1 MNTWNINKFMF
12 GVGITLQSI
21 CQAQINTQRI
31 PVSALE
37 YLYIV
42 PDARHGSMGAGAASS
57 PSAYSTATNVAVPA
71 FCQDFQAFSLN
82 YTPWN
87 IDLVKDMRML
97 HFNAYGRTD
106 ENGRWNVSL
115 SHFNYGKAE
124 LRDDF
129 GNYQGEISSY
139 DMNLRLAHAR
149 KLTQNLSVGVG
160 LRSFYSNLFSR
171 MAWQGFQLRPVFGV
185 NADLGVY
192 WRQERSEERDWFSDW
207 GISIHHLGGRISYG
221 DDKRLNFQPTLFR
234 AGVALSHPID
244 KEEEREVQFYLDAL
258 KQLVPTPPVY
268 GVDGKLERGND
279 PIKQSGIR
287 TIFTSWADA
296 PDGVKE
302 EIQEIW
308 WAMGGHYQHNS
319 TLALR
324 LNYFT
329 DHRNKGNR
337 HLLTVGLGL
346 MNLNGKKSA
355 LKMDLDASYTL
366 SVKGYNP
373 LNHSFQIGL
382 LVKRQPD
389 E

>member
-1 MNTWNINKFMF
+1 MNTWNTNKFLW
-12 GVGITLQSI
+12 GAGIMLQSI
-21 CQAQINTQRI
+21 CQAQINSQRI

-42 PDARHGSMGAGAASS
+42 PDARHGSMGAGVAAS
-57 PSAYSTATNVAVPA
+57 PSAYSTATNVAIPA
-71 FCQDFQAFSLN
+71 FCQDIHAFSLN

-87 IDLVKDMRML
+87 MDLVKDMRML
-97 HFNAYGRTD
+97 HLNAYGRTD
-106 ENGRWNVSL
+106 ENGRWNVSV

-124 LRDDF
+124 LRDDL
-129 GNYQGEISSY
+129 GNYQGSVNSY
-139 DMNLRLAHAR
+139 DMNVRLAHSR
-149 KLTQNLSVGVG
+149 KLTQNLSAGVG
-160 LRSFYSNLFSR
+160 LRGFYSNPFGK
-171 MAWQGFQLRPVFGV
+171 MAWQGIQLRPVFGM

-192 WRQERSEERDWFSDW
+192 WRQNRGEVRSWFTDW
-207 GISIHHLGGRISYG
+207 GISLHHIGGRISYG

-234 AGVALSHPID
+234 AGIALSHPFD
-244 KEEEREVQFYLDAL
+244 KEEGKEVQFYLDAL
-258 KQLVPTPPVY
+258 KQLVPTPPAY
-268 GVDGKLERGND
+268 GIDGKIQRGTD
-279 PIKQSGIR
+279 PMKQSGIM
-287 TIFTSWADA
+287 TVFTSWADA
-296 PDGVKE
+296 PEGVKE

-308 WAMGGHYQHNS
+308 WTMGGCYQHNS

-337 HLLTVGLGL
+337 HLLTLGVGL
-346 MNLNGKKSA
+346 MNLNGNKGA
-355 LKMDLDASYTL
+355 LKMDLDASYTV
-366 SVKGYNP
+366 SVKTYNP